1 MRDRSIHARGHH
13 FYDQA
18 HVLRARV
25 VAVEHV
31 HHALRV
37 SRRDAVPSLEPLR
50 ERRPRVIV
58 VVHEII
64 ARARRTTRAR
74 VINDR
79 SSRSSRRS
87 RRRAA
92 RVDETR

>member
-1 MRDRSIHARGHH
+1 MRDRSIHTRGYH

-25 VAVEHV
+25 VTVEHV

-37 SRRDAVPSLEPLR
+37 SRRDAVPPLEPLR

-58 VVHEII
+58 VVREII

-74 VINDR
+74 VIDEH

-92 RVDETR
+92 PVDETR